1 LSKYD
6 VDINHI
12 LVKPVY
18 FGLLMNIFV
27 PVLILGIAYYLE
39 NSGGA
44 QGTIQKSELNIFF
57 WALAAV
63 SLGDGVIAIYFKHKN
78 FMAPMIRSKE
88 TFEEDLAWGVFT
100 RSIICYSMT
109 TAIAVYGLV
118 FYFFGGSFMH
128 LFFFVFLSF
137 IAFQLIRPR
146 YGFIEKVLAA
156 QEKHVEEGRFL
167 TPKN

>member
-1 LSKYD
+1 MSKYD

-12 LVKPVY
+12 LIKPVY

-27 PVLILGIAYYLE
+27 PVVILGVAYYLDK
-39 NSGGA
+39 SGGA
-44 QGTIQKSELNIFF
+44 QGTIQKSELNILF
-57 WALAAV
+57 WMLAAV
-63 SLGDGVIAIYFKHKN
+63 SLADGAMAIYFRHKK

-88 TFEEDLAWGVFT
+88 TFEEDITRGVFT
-100 RSIICYSMT
+100 QSIICYSMT

-118 FYFFGGSFMH
+118 FYLMGGSFMH

-156 QEKHVEEGRFL
+156 QEKHVDEGRFL
-167 TPKN
+167 MPKN